1 MLNKQ
6 QHTWVS
12 KNCVCQS
19 SHLSPPLTSNIPA
32 SPYPIQKN
40 SGRTLDISSC
50 QNKKRIQTDITN
62 LKQETVKM

>member
-6 QHTWVS
+6 QQTWVS
-12 KNCVCQS
+12 QNCVCQS
-19 SHLSPPLTSNIPA
+19 RHLSPPLTSNIPA

-50 QNKKRIQTDITN
+50 QNKTRIQTDITS
-62 LKQETVKM
+62 LKQETLKI